1 MVSLPTWV
9 LAPIKLVTSA
19 VRHPNTAQTMT
30 ISDGHVEVVP
40 DERVGGPFGAS
51 TTTTTTGG

>member
-9 LAPIKLVTSA
+9 VAPIKLVTSA

-30 ISDGHVEVVP
+30 IADGHVEVVP
-40 DERVGGPFGAS
+40 DERGGSAATS
-51 TTTTTTGG
+51 TTPT